1 MVRMEHRLQIS
12 LNRYALSM
20 EDKMATGAFWHA
32 TNIMGP
38 LQVELRGDLGNFCR
52 WDPYLICY
60 CLHSVQDTFE
70 NVLTGHADV
79 KEVGAVVMLMKC
91 SS

>member
-1 MVRMEHRLQIS
+1 
-12 LNRYALSM
+12 
-20 EDKMATGAFWHA
+20 
-32 TNIMGP
+32 MGE
-38 LQVELRGDLGNFCR
+38 VELQGDLGNFCR
-52 WDPYLICY
+52 WDPCLICY